1 MSHVYRPHDDQPYEE
16 PRFVAGPLQ
25 ALMHM
30 CFRASLALSCT
41 VRMRSDPSLVD
52 VEAISVRSPGRKRD
66 AELPESSR
74 GQLNPS
80 VSFDLLSG
88 RGSEEAPSSS
98 TGPNRTAAWVDS
110 ATASQQP
117 ADDDEEQQDD
127 SQQEMLRK
135 VFQAWRTAAANQHA
149 RRVHSNQNEVP
160 LHESAHPASCIV
172 DAAMHPALAPCLQ
185 TSDCN

>member
-1 MSHVYRPHDDQPYEE
+1 
-16 PRFVAGPLQ
+16 
-25 ALMHM
+25 M
-30 CFRASLALSCT
+30 CSL
-41 VRMRSDPSLVD
+41 
-52 VEAISVRSPGRKRD
+52 GRKRD

-74 GQLNPS
+74 GRLTPS

-88 RGSEEAPSSS
+88 RGSEDAPSSS

-117 ADDDEEQQDD
+117 TDADEEQQED
-127 SQQEMLRK
+127 SQQELLRI

-172 DAAMHPALAPCLQ
+172 HGTMHPALYSISANVRLQ
-185 TSDCN
+185 LITPKTSFNCVRKHASRQRESGAFAAKKYEPLAQA

>member
-1 MSHVYRPHDDQPYEE
+1 M
-16 PRFVAGPLQ
+16 
-25 ALMHM
+25 
-30 CFRASLALSCT
+30 SCT
-41 VRMRSDPSLVD
+41 VPTCSDSWSANVQ
-52 VEAISVRSPGRKRD
+52 AISVCSPGRRRD

-74 GQLNPS
+74 DRLNPS

-88 RGSEEAPSSS
+88 RGSEEAASSS

-110 ATASQQP
+110 ATASRQP
-117 ADDDEEQQDD
+117 TDADEEQQED
-127 SQQEMLRK
+127 SQQDMLRR

-172 DAAMHPALAPCLQ
+172 HSAMHPALAHLCKFRLQ
-185 TSDCN
+185 LITPKTGSSVSRIMPSRQRESGAAAAAKRYKPLALA